1 ELWLVLTLSKPAL
14 WHMFN
19 HMIDYLS
26 LFSFQRSVP
35 VSTAFFQSVSS
46 TGDLIILSSSA
57 HYVKHFLKLF
67 S

>member
-1 ELWLVLTLSKPAL
+1 LSKPAL

-35 VSTAFFQSVSS
+35 A
-46 TGDLIILSSSA
+46 
-57 HYVKHFLKLF
+57 KLDF
-67 S
+67 I

>member
-1 ELWLVLTLSKPAL
+1 LTMSKPAL

-35 VSTAFFQSVSS
+35 VYTLFLRSVSS
-46 TGDLIILSSSA
+46 TGDLIILSSPA
-57 HYVKHFLKLF
+57 HSVKCFF
-67 S
+67 